1 MRNLNLKIQI
11 LLLFIGFKYELNNK
25 INNKIKKRITKGNKN
40 GENLVKYRTS
50 KIK

>member
-11 LLLFIGFKYELNNK
+11 LLLFIGSKYELNNK
-25 INNKIKKRITKGNKN
+25 INNNKKRIKKGNKN
-40 GENLVKYRTS
+40 GENLVKWRTS